1 MLYNSHLETLIK
13 VVETGSFRRASEQI
27 GISPSAVLKQIDL
40 LEKDLG
46 VAVFDRSRK
55 GVSLTSA
62 GESVY
67 NDARYIIQYCS
78 DAEIRAREIQEQ
90 AENVIRVGISPMTP
104 LDRLIELW
112 PEIQRRCPDMQIR
125 LTHFDNT
132 GLGIDRAVRTLGM
145 DSDIVLGVYDENYLE
160 LYNIDALKLTDVP
173 FVFAAAFNCPTE
185 DITDEKGFL
194 RLDALKG
201 RTVIFP
207 RRGYSIYCDTIR
219 RQLMNDCP
227 GIVIKD
233 FDFYSLETFYSIQGT
248 NQLIITHDIWK
259 AGHILLKILP
269 VDWDYTSS
277 YGILHAKHPSA
288 KVVKLLRVVE
298 ELIEGCKI
306 TAALSEKPDSE

>member
-132 GLGIDRAVRTLGM
+132 DLGVDRALHTLGM
-145 DSDIVLGVYDENYLE
+145 DSDIVLGLYDENYLRS
-160 LYNIDALKLTDVP
+160 YNIDALKLADVP
-173 FVFAAAFNCPTE
+173 FVFAAAFNFSTE

-194 RLDALKG
+194 RLDALEG
-201 RTVIFP
+201 RTVLFP
-207 RRGYSIYCDTIR
+207 RRGFSADADAIR
-219 RQLMNDCP
+219 NRLMSDYP
-227 GIVIKD
+227 GIIIKE
-233 FDFYSLETFYSIQGT
+233 FNFYSLDTFYSIQGT
-248 NQLIITHDIWK
+248 DQLIITHDIWK
-259 AGHILLKILP
+259 TGHILLKILP
-269 VDWDYTSS
+269 VSWEYTAS
-277 YGILHAKHPSA
+277 YGILHAMHPSA
-288 KVVKLLRVVE
+288 KVVKLLRAVE
-298 ELIEGCKI
+298 EQTEGCRR
-306 TAALSEKPDSE
+306 TGALLKKSN